1 MSPWQSLLPTFEPAI
16 RKRAYAA
23 IAALCVCVY
32 MTIPGLLSTLS
43 TMFTGISTDTS
54 AKSRTESYA
63 LAEMLIGRAPFLGRG
78 YGTFLPKY
86 RIFDNQVLLTAIQG
100 GLIGVV
106 ALLALVITPIVACLR
121 ARRASTDMRVRT
133 LGPCLAAGIGAGAA
147 SLLFYDTFAFAMGTS
162 LLFII
167 IGCAA
172 CLVRLSRET
181 DKAGAASNAA
191 ARHEIGST

>member
-1 MSPWQSLLPTFEPAI
+1 MAILLPTLEPKI

-43 TMFTGISTDTS
+43 TMFTGISTDSS

-121 ARRASTDMRVRT
+121 ARRASHDMRVRS
-133 LGPCLAAGIGAGAA
+133 LGPSLAAGIGAGAA
-147 SLLFYDTFAFAMGTS
+147 ALLFYDTFAFAMGTTV
-162 LLFII
+162 LFII

-172 CLVRLSRET
+172 CLVKLSRQPEKVGST
-181 DKAGAASNAA
+181 PNNAA
-191 ARHEIGST
+191 RIGSGFA